1 MRNCTPYL
9 RFEAHFSILDLLYSF
24 FQAVSFEGHAAT
36 EHDINQDPQAPHITF
51 HIVMSCKYLWSA
63 ILWSSATTE
72 LVLAIGK
79 HTQSPIYHL
88 HGILLSHPLNEYVLS
103 LDVTMY
109 DLVCMDVGQS
119 FEDLVYDLYRQLF
132 GKLSSIY
139 NLIKELLSIEVLGND
154 VPFLFGLVVFVD
166 LDDIGMI

>member
-1 MRNCTPYL
+1 
-9 RFEAHFSILDLLYSF
+9 
-24 FQAVSFEGHAAT
+24 
-36 EHDINQDPQAPHITF
+36 
-51 HIVMSCKYLWSA
+51 
-63 ILWSSATTE
+63 
-72 LVLAIGK
+72 
-79 HTQSPIYHL
+79 
-88 HGILLSHPLNEYVLS
+88 
-103 LDVTMY
+103 
-109 DLVCMDVGQS
+109 MDVGQS